1 LWQLQ
6 WGKDYQFLVD
16 RSLER
21 GELTKSLQDQ
31 PTLLPELVLIWEAFA
46 MTTTSR
52 SYGKRYGREGREY
65 LVAEAIH
72 LSEIAAYCDL
82 IGIFCF
88 DTRKQIA
95 RLVQVMDDAYRT
107 YVNPKVK

>member
-1 LWQLQ
+1 M
-6 WGKDYQFLVD
+6 VD

-21 GELTKSLQDQ
+21 GELTKSLQDE
-31 PTLLPELVLIWEAFA
+31 PDLLPGLVIIWEAFA
-46 MTTTSR
+46 MTTSSR

-65 LVAEAIH
+65 IVAEAIH

-82 IGIFCF
+82 AGVACF
-88 DTRKQIA
+88 ELRKQIA
-95 RLVQVMDDAYRT
+95 RLVQKMDDAYRT